1 MFKIKKSK
9 AEQQF
14 AATQKREELAETTKN
29 KAQQERTDHMA
40 NLKTLRLAKEAKDKK
55 AAEIIAA
62 EKEMA
67 KLKKSTRLPRAHQ
80 PR

>member
-14 AATQKREELAETTKN
+14 AATQKREKLAETIKN
-29 KAQQERTDHMA
+29 KEQQERTDHMA
-40 NLKTLRLAKEAKDKK
+40 NLKALRLAKEAEDKK
-55 AAEIIAA
+55 AAEKIAA
-62 EKEMA
+62 EKEVA
-67 KLKKSTRLPRAHQ
+67 KVKKSTRLPQAHQ